1 MSSSGTIYKRGETY
15 WIKYY
20 KNGKPYYESSRSD
33 KKMVAKKL
41 LDHRV
46 GEIADGKIPGIH
58 FDRVKFDEL
67 AEDFLADYRI
77 NQRKS
82 LERAEISIR
91 HLQEMFKGV
100 RATEITTTS
109 IRAYVEER
117 SGAGAANGTINR
129 ELAALKRILN
139 IGAKSTPPKVDRV
152 PHIPMLKEG
161 NARKG
166 FFEHGDFT
174 ALRDA
179 LPDYLRGV
187 VTFGY
192 KSGWRKS
199 EILGLE
205 WSQVDTAQ
213 GTVTLD
219 PGTTKNDQA
228 RMIYLDEELQEV
240 FRQQWEDRKR
250 SGRLSP
256 YVFPNE
262 AGTDRIKDFRGAW
275 ETSCKNAE
283 LGDKLFHD
291 LRRTA
296 VRNMV
301 RAGIPERVAMM
312 VSGHQTRSVFERYN
326 IVSDDDL
333 RMAAAKQQVYLE
345 GQMVTKT
352 VTVANFGKKKGSD
365 QNG

>member
-1 MSSSGTIYKRGETY
+1 MGTIYKRGETY

-20 KNGKPYYESSRSD
+20 KNGKPYYESSRSE

-41 LDHRV
+41 LDHRE

-77 NQRKS
+77 NRKKS
-82 LERAEISIR
+82 IERAGISIR
-91 HLQEMFKGV
+91 HLQSRFGGARV
-100 RATEITTTS
+100 TEITTTS
-109 IRAYVEER
+109 IRTYVEER
-117 SGAGAANGTINR
+117 SREGAANGTINR

-139 IGAKSTPPKVDRV
+139 MGAKSTPPKVDRV

-166 FFEHGDFT
+166 FFEHGDFV

-179 LPDYLRGV
+179 LPDYLKGL

-205 WSQVDTAQ
+205 WSQVDMAQ

-228 RMIYLDEELQEV
+228 RMIYLDDELLQV
-240 FRQQWEDRKR
+240 VRQQWEVRKR
-250 SGRLSP
+250 NGKLSP
-256 YVFPNE
+256 SVFPNE
-262 AGTDRIKDFRGAW
+262 DGTDRIKDFRGAW
-275 ETSCKNAE
+275 ETACKNAK

-291 LRRTA
+291 MRRTA

-352 VTVANFGKKKGSD
+352 VTVADFGKKKGSD